1 MYVPEAQGG
10 LSPGPRVLYVLGTRT
25 SLGRSVRTAH
35 RDTPGRSYWLVITAG
50 PERRLALVG
59 HKGLMQC
66 LTAGADLPSGHRLG
80 NCEAFWVRLH
90 ADGRVCP
97 LYATSS
103 HPAIR

>member
-1 MYVPEAQGG
+1 MP
-10 LSPGPRVLYVLGTRT
+10 
-25 SLGRSVRTAH
+25 SVRTAH
-35 RDTPGRSYWLVITAG
+35 RGAPGRSYWLVITAG